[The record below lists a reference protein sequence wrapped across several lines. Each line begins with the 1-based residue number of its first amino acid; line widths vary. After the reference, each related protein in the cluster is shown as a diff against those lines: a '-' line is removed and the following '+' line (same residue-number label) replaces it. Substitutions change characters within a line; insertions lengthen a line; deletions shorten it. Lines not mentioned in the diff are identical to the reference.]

1 VLQLIGV
8 RLDRT
13 VFSLFDS
20 VEAIVFLL
28 IILVVDVCTVRFS
41 ILCASPNLY
50 LIRLF

>member
-13 VFSLFDS
+13 VFSLFD